1 MNSKLKKST
10 AALLLATILPTV
22 PMAHATGIPT
32 FDGAAATSAMQQL
45 MSWQARF
52 ESLMRDKMTQIPGV
66 QQFVDS
72 RREGEIEGLFQRRIN
87 LCERMRR
94 SNPTSTNLCVNTV
107 KLEKQKYALLKHMN
121 KEITSEFNRI
131 NGRISSQGSFTSGSN
146 AAGSAFSKLGSQL
159 GGIQG
164 LGMQGSSGAGKA
176 ESAEN
181 DVQAQL
187 QGLLA
192 KIKHYEAQLAALDQ
206 NINQLKWARKQLTK
220 DQMAGNGSLTALSKG
235 VTAAALA
242 ERAQNWRDKA
252 QNKRRESN
260 RLSNKF

>member
-32 FDGAAATSAMQQL
+32 FDGAAAANAIQQL
-45 MSWQARF
+45 LNWKARF
-52 ESLMRDKMTQIPGV
+52 ESLVRDKMTQIPGV

-94 SNPTSTNLCVNTV
+94 SNPTSTDLCVNTV
-107 KLEKQKYALLKHMN
+107 KLEKQKYTLLKHMN

-131 NGRISSQGSFTSGSN
+131 NGRISSQGSFTSASGGLSMIAGAGGS
-146 AAGSAFSKLGSQL
+146 
-159 GGIQG
+159 
-164 LGMQGSSGAGKA
+164 AGKA